1 MCVHVRVLWQ
11 RPTQDFAGVG
21 VQPEDGHGQGDAEA
35 DVVAGVLQGG
45 ALWEDQVDPHGLHVR
60 GGAGQLGDEQALQA
74 LGGLDKSVSSMIHS

>member
-1 MCVHVRVLWQ
+1 MYSLCVCSKRPTQDFNVCVCVCVCVFVCVCMCVHVRVLWQ

-45 ALWEDQVDPHGLHVR
+45 AL
-60 GGAGQLGDEQALQA
+60 
-74 LGGLDKSVSSMIHS
+74 